1 MASGISNT
9 FRIGGLATGVAAL
22 GAVFQHRVSASLEAS
37 LGKLPADLTKAVA
50 SSGTHAAA
58 ALERGHPGIVEA
70 TRGAFAT
77 GLNGI
82 LLIGAG
88 VVLVGALAALA
99 LVRARDFHH
108 PPAPDPPAAPVAER
122 VRA

>member
-1 MASGISNT
+1 
-9 FRIGGLATGVAAL
+9 
-22 GAVFQHRVSASLEAS
+22 VSASLEAS
-37 LGKLPADLTKAVA
+37 LGPLPATVTNAVA

-58 ALERGHPGIVEA
+58 ALAHEHPGIVEA
-70 TRGAFAT
+70 ARGAFAA

-88 VVLVGALAALA
+88 VVLVGALAAFG
-99 LVRARDFHH
+99 LVRARDFQHPPTPEP
-108 PPAPDPPAAPVAER
+108 PPAPAAQS

>member
-1 MASGISNT
+1 
-9 FRIGGLATGVAAL
+9 VAAL

-37 LGKLPADLTKAVA
+37 LGKLPAAVTKAVA

-58 ALERGHPGIVEA
+58 AFEHGHPGIVEA
-70 TRGAFAT
+70 ARGAFAT

-99 LVRARDFHH
+99 LVRARDFQH
-108 PPAPDPPAAPVAER
+108 PHQPPVPEPAASPAAET